1 MEKSAEYISRYIE
14 KHANI
19 GNHLMTA
26 LCALY
31 LYCDKLDNTNK
42 QISDGINLI
51 LTKLKSIWNDEGWF
65 EEYVA
70 SDIGYLTLTL
80 QYLSRIDSTNLKE
93 KDIWTEKII
102 NFLIHFFHKDGSIGN
117 YYGSRGSSIIYPAG
131 LVKSGFKEIKISLI
145 ESINKNKIPSP
156 QDLDDTSFVPCFNS
170 FVQSFIEMNKTNSK
184 KIELPMHKDGYLKIF
199 KNAGFIITSN
209 NNNQNII
216 DLKNGGSIST
226 FSDSDAIR
234 QGSSAIVHKN
244 KKEIYRA
251 INSMYE
257 ISNENHLK
265 INVYGNFY
273 KTNTD
278 SIGIVE
284 TIFSRLFIP
293 LISNF
298 PSLFNIVKSFIARKY
313 FVPSNHKG
321 SFKKDI
327 LINNFEVSSTIT
339 TKIPKDFTFIE
350 NHKEHPIRMASQNYL

>member
-1 MEKSAEYISRYIE
+1 
-14 KHANI
+14 
-19 GNHLMTA
+19 
-26 LCALY
+26 
-31 LYCDKLDNTNK
+31 
-42 QISDGINLI
+42 
-51 LTKLKSIWNDEGWF
+51 
-65 EEYVA
+65 
-70 SDIGYLTLTL
+70 
-80 QYLSRIDSTNLKE
+80 
-93 KDIWTEKII
+93 
-102 NFLIHFFHKDGSIGN
+102 
-117 YYGSRGSSIIYPAG
+117 
-131 LVKSGFKEIKISLI
+131 
-145 ESINKNKIPSP
+145 
-156 QDLDDTSFVPCFNS
+156 
-170 FVQSFIEMNKTNSK
+170 
-184 KIELPMHKDGYLKIF
+184 
-199 KNAGFIITSN
+199 
-209 NNNQNII
+209 
-216 DLKNGGSIST
+216 
-226 FSDSDAIR
+226 
-234 QGSSAIVHKN
+234 
-244 KKEIYRA
+244 
-251 INSMYE
+251 MYE